1 MTYNLIKQRLENN
14 DTIILDGAIGA
25 ELEKKGAKMHKDLWC
40 GTCSVESPDLVK
52 KVHEEYILAGADI
65 ITTNTYATTPI
76 AMKQYGFDNQVNE
89 FNKKSVQLAKEAVN
103 NSNKDIAVAGSV
115 STFGSLYKYRL
126 EAMKPGFKEQLNIL
140 SNEGVDLIILEAMS
154 SQADIVETIVE
165 CSSQT
170 KLPVWLSISCVID
183 DNTNKVM
190 LGFSDTFDTD
200 TNVYEDFET
209 SMDNFSKIHQ
219 GPILIA
225 HSDIEVTGQAIKI
238 AKKKFNGVLGAY
250 PNRGHY
256 EKPHWKFV
264 DNITPS
270 EYLEKARSWVDDG
283 AQIVGGCCGVGV
295 EEIKAISVLKKN
307 QNAQ

>member
-76 AMKQYGFDNQVNE
+76 AMKQYGFDDQINE
-89 FNKKSVQLAKEAVN
+89 FNKKSVQIAKEAVK

-115 STFGSLYKYRL
+115 STFGSLYKFGT
-126 EAMKPGFKEQLNIL
+126 EAMKPGFKEQLKIL
-140 SNEGVDLIILEAMS
+140 SGEGVDLIILEAMS
-154 SQADIVETIVE
+154 SQADIVETIIE
-165 CSSQT
+165 CSLES

-183 DNTNKVM
+183 DKTNKVM
-190 LGFSDTFDTD
+190 LGYNDTIDSDTSI
-200 TNVYEDFET
+200 YEDFET
-209 SMDNFSKIHQ
+209 SINNFSKIHK

-270 EYLEKARSWVDDG
+270 EYLEKAKSWVEDG

-295 EEIKAISVLKKN
+295 EEIKAISVLKKD
-307 QNAQ
+307 QNV

>member
-52 KVHEEYILAGADI
+52 KVHEEYISAGADI

-76 AMKQYGFDNQVNE
+76 AMKQYGFDNQIDE
-89 FNKKSVQLAKEAVN
+89 FNKKSVQLAKEAIK
-103 NSNKDIAVAGSV
+103 NSNKDIAIAGSV
-115 STFGSLYKYRL
+115 STFGSLYKYGL
-126 EAMKPGFKEQLNIL
+126 EAMRPGFKEQLNIL

-165 CSSQT
+165 CSSQS

-190 LGFSDTFDTD
+190 LGYNDTIDTD

-238 AKKKFNGVLGAY
+238 AKEKFNGVLGAY

-264 DNITPS
+264 DNITPN
-270 EYLEKARSWVDDG
+270 EYLEKAKSWTKDG
-283 AQIVGGCCGVGV
+283 ANIIGGCCGIGV

>member
-14 DTIILDGAIGA
+14 DIIILDGAIGA

-76 AMKQYGFDNQVNE
+76 AMKQYGFDDQINE
-89 FNKKSVQLAKEAVN
+89 FNKKSVQLAKEAIK
-103 NSNKDIAVAGSV
+103 NSNKDIAIAGSV
-115 STFGSLYKYRL
+115 STFGSLYKYGL

-165 CSSQT
+165 CSSQS

-190 LGFSDTFDTD
+190 LGYNDTVDTD

-270 EYLEKARSWVDDG
+270 EYLEKAKSWVG
-283 AQIVGGCCGVGV
+283 NGTQIIGGCCGVGV

-307 QNAQ
+307 QNA

>member
-14 DTIILDGAIGA
+14 DIIILDGAIGA

-76 AMKQYGFDNQVNE
+76 AMKQYGFDNQINE
-89 FNKKSVQLAKEAVN
+89 FNKKSVQLAKEAV
-103 NSNKDIAVAGSV
+103 KDLKKNVAIAGSV
-115 STFGSLYKYRL
+115 STFGSLYKYGL

-165 CSSQT
+165 CSSQS

-190 LGFSDTFDTD
+190 LGYNDTVDTD

-238 AKKKFNGVLGAY
+238 VKKKFKGVLGAY

-270 EYLEKARSWVDDG
+270 EYLEKAKSWVENG
-283 AQIVGGCCGVGV
+283 TQIIGGCCGVGV

-307 QNAQ
+307 QNA

>member
-52 KVHEEYILAGADI
+52 KVHEEYILAGADV

-115 STFGSLYKYRL
+115 STFGSLYKYGL

>member
-14 DTIILDGAIGA
+14 DIIILDGAIGA

-89 FNKKSVQLAKEAVN
+89 FNKKSVQLAKEAIK

-115 STFGSLYKYRL
+115 STFGSLYKYGL

-270 EYLEKARSWVDDG
+270 EYLEKAKSWVGDG

-295 EEIKAISVLKKN
+295 EEIKAISVLKKD
-307 QNAQ
+307 QNV

>member
-1 MTYNLIKQRLENN
+1 MAYNLIKQSLENN
-14 DTIILDGAIGA
+14 DIIILDGAMGA

-76 AMKQYGFDNQVNE
+76 AMKQYGFDDQIYE
-89 FNKKSVQLAKEAVN
+89 FNKKSVHLAKEAVK
-103 NSNKDIAVAGSV
+103 NSNKNIAIAGSV
-115 STFGSLYKYRL
+115 STFGSLYKFGTK
-126 EAMKPGFKEQLNIL
+126 AMIPGFKEHLKIL
-140 SNEGVDLIILEAMS
+140 SGEGVDLIILEAMS
-154 SQADIVETIVE
+154 SQADIIETIIE
-165 CSSQT
+165 SSLET

-183 DNTNKVM
+183 DNTSKVM
-190 LGFSDTFDTD
+190 LGYNDTIDSD
-200 TNVYEDFET
+200 TNVYEDFGT
-209 SMDNFSKIHQ
+209 SMDNFSKIHN

-225 HSDIEVTGQAIKI
+225 HSDVKVTGQAIKI

-256 EKPHWKFV
+256 EKPHWKFI
-264 DNITPS
+264 DNITPD
-270 EYLEKARSWVDDG
+270 EYLENTRLWVTDG
-283 AQIVGGCCGVGV
+283 VNIVGGCCGVGV

-307 QNAQ
+307 QNA

>member
-1 MTYNLIKQRLENN
+1 MTYNLIKHRLENN
-14 DTIILDGAIGA
+14 DIIILDGAIGA
-25 ELEKKGAKMHKDLWC
+25 ELEKKGATMHKDLWC

-52 KVHEEYILAGADI
+52 KVHEEYISAGADI

-76 AMKQYGFDNQVNE
+76 AMKQYGFDNQIDE
-89 FNKKSVQLAKEAVN
+89 FNKKSVQLAKEAIK
-103 NSNKDIAVAGSV
+103 NSNKDIAIAGSV
-115 STFGSLYKYRL
+115 STFGSLYKYGL

>member
-1 MTYNLIKQRLENN
+1 
-14 DTIILDGAIGA
+14 
-25 ELEKKGAKMHKDLWC
+25 
-40 GTCSVESPDLVK
+40 
-52 KVHEEYILAGADI
+52 
-65 ITTNTYATTPI
+65 
-76 AMKQYGFDNQVNE
+76 MKQYGFDDQINE
-89 FNKKSVQLAKEAVN
+89 FNKKSVQLAKEAVKN
-103 NSNKDIAVAGSV
+103 LNKDVAIAGSV
-115 STFGSLYKYRL
+115 STFGSLYKYGL
-126 EAMKPGFKEQLNIL
+126 QAMKPGFKEQLNIL

-165 CSSQT
+165 CSSQS

-183 DNTNKVM
+183 DNINKVM
-190 LGFSDTFDTD
+190 LGYNDTVDTD

-270 EYLEKARSWVDDG
+270 EYLEKAKSWVENG
-283 AQIVGGCCGVGV
+283 TQIIGGCCGVGV

-307 QNAQ
+307 QNA

>member
-1 MTYNLIKQRLENN
+1 MAYNLIKQRLENK

-76 AMKQYGFDNQVNE
+76 GMKQYGFDDQINE
-89 FNKKSVQLAKEAVN
+89 FNKTSVQIAKEAVK

-115 STFGSLYKYRL
+115 STFGSLYKFGT
-126 EAMKPGFKEQLNIL
+126 EAMKPGFKEQLKIL
-140 SNEGVDLIILEAMS
+140 SGEGVDLIILEAMS
-154 SQADIVETIVE
+154 SQADIVETIIE
-165 CSSQT
+165 CSLES

-183 DNTNKVM
+183 DKTNKVM
-190 LGFSDTFDTD
+190 LGYNDTIDSDTSI
-200 TNVYEDFET
+200 YEDFET
-209 SMDNFSKIHQ
+209 SINNFSKIHK

-270 EYLEKARSWVDDG
+270 EYLEKAKSWVGDG

-295 EEIKAISVLKKN
+295 EEIKAISVLKKD
-307 QNAQ
+307 QNV

>member
-1 MTYNLIKQRLENN
+1 MTYNFIKQRLENN

-52 KVHEEYILAGADI
+52 KVHEEYIIAGADI

-76 AMKQYGFDNQVNE
+76 AMKQYGFDDQINE
-89 FNKKSVQLAKEAVN
+89 FNKKSVQLAKEAIK
-103 NSNKDIAVAGSV
+103 NSNKDIAIAGSV
-115 STFGSLYKYRL
+115 STFGSLYKYGL

-140 SNEGVDLIILEAMS
+140 YNEGVDLIILEAMS

-270 EYLEKARSWVDDG
+270 EYLEKAKSWVENG
-283 AQIVGGCCGVGV
+283 TQIIGGCCGVGV

-307 QNAQ
+307 QNA

>member
-25 ELEKKGAKMHKDLWC
+25 ELEKNGAKMHKDLWC
-40 GTCSVESPDLVK
+40 GTCSIESPDLVK
-52 KVHEEYILAGADI
+52 KVHEDYILAGADI

-76 AMKQYGFDNQVNE
+76 AMKQYGFKDQINK
-89 FNKKSVQLAKEAVN
+89 FNIRSVQLAKEAIK
-103 NSNKDIAVAGSV
+103 NSNKNVAIAGSV
-115 STFGSLYKYRL
+115 STFGSLYKYGL
-126 EAMKPGFKEQLNIL
+126 EAMKPGFKEQLKIL
-140 SNEGVDLIILEAMS
+140 SSEGVDLIILEAMS
-154 SQADIVETIVE
+154 SQADIVETIIE
-165 CSSQT
+165 CSLES

-183 DNTNKVM
+183 DKTNKLM
-190 LGFSDTFDTD
+190 LGYNDTVDSD

-209 SMDNFSKIHQ
+209 SINSFSKIHD

-225 HSDIEVTGQAIKI
+225 HSDIKVTGQAVKI

-256 EKPHWKFV
+256 EKPHWKFI

-270 EYLEKARSWVDDG
+270 EYLENARSWVENG
-283 AQIVGGCCGVGV
+283 AQIIGGCCGVGV
-295 EEIKAISVLKKN
+295 EEIKAISVLKKD
-307 QNAQ
+307 QNA

>member
-1 MTYNLIKQRLENN
+1 MAYNLIKQRLENN

-76 AMKQYGFDNQVNE
+76 AMKQYGFDDQIND
-89 FNKKSVQLAKEAVN
+89 FNKKSVQIAKEAVK

-115 STFGSLYKYRL
+115 STFGSLYKFGT
-126 EAMKPGFKEQLNIL
+126 EAMKPGFKEQLKIL
-140 SNEGVDLIILEAMS
+140 SGEGVDLIILEAMS
-154 SQADIVETIVE
+154 SQADIVETIIE
-165 CSSQT
+165 CSLES

-183 DNTNKVM
+183 DKTNKVM
-190 LGFSDTFDTD
+190 LGYNDTIDSDTSI
-200 TNVYEDFET
+200 YEDFET
-209 SMDNFSKIHQ
+209 SINNFSKIHK

-270 EYLEKARSWVDDG
+270 EYLEKAKSWVEDG

-295 EEIKAISVLKKN
+295 EEIKAISVLKKD
-307 QNAQ
+307 QNV

>member
-14 DTIILDGAIGA
+14 DIIILDGAIGA

-76 AMKQYGFDNQVNE
+76 AMKQYGFDNQISE
-89 FNKKSVQLAKEAVN
+89 FNKKSVQLAKEAVKN
-103 NSNKDIAVAGSV
+103 TNKDVAIAGSV
-115 STFGSLYKYRL
+115 STFGSLYKYGL

-154 SQADIVETIVE
+154 SQADIVETIIE

-170 KLPVWLSISCVID
+170 KLPVWLSISCVIN

-190 LGFSDTFDTD
+190 LGYNDTVDTD

-270 EYLEKARSWVDDG
+270 EYLEKAKSWVG
-283 AQIVGGCCGVGV
+283 NGTQIIGGCCGVGV

-307 QNAQ
+307 QNV

>member
-14 DTIILDGAIGA
+14 DIIILDGAIGA

-76 AMKQYGFDNQVNE
+76 AMKQYGFDNQINE
-89 FNKKSVQLAKEAVN
+89 FNKKSVQLAKEAVKD
-103 NSNKDIAVAGSV
+103 SNRNVAIAGSV
-115 STFGSLYKYRL
+115 STFGSLYKFGTK
-126 EAMKPGFKEQLNIL
+126 AMIPGFKEQLKIL
-140 SNEGVDLIILEAMS
+140 SGEGVDLIILEAMS
-154 SQADIVETIVE
+154 SQADIVETIIE
-165 CSSQT
+165 SSLET
-170 KLPVWLSISCVID
+170 ELPIWLSISCVIE

-190 LGFSDTFDTD
+190 LGYNDTIDTD
-200 TNVYEDFET
+200 TNVYEDFEI
-209 SMDNFSKIHQ
+209 SMDNFSKIHN

-225 HSDIEVTGQAIKI
+225 HSDISVTGQAIKI

-264 DNITPS
+264 DNITPN
-270 EYLEKARSWVDDG
+270 EYLENAKSWVTD
-283 AQIVGGCCGVGV
+283 GV

-307 QNAQ
+307 LND

>member
-14 DTIILDGAIGA
+14 DIIILDGAIGA

-76 AMKQYGFDNQVNE
+76 AMKQYGFDDQINE
-89 FNKKSVQLAKEAVN
+89 FNKKSVQLAKEAIK
-103 NSNKDIAVAGSV
+103 NSNKDIAIAGSV
-115 STFGSLYKYRL
+115 STFGSLYKYGL
-126 EAMKPGFKEQLNIL
+126 DAMKPGFKEQLNIL

-165 CSSQT
+165 CSSQS

-190 LGFSDTFDTD
+190 LGYNDTVDTD

-209 SMDNFSKIHQ
+209 SIDNFSKIHQ

-270 EYLEKARSWVDDG
+270 EYLEKAKSWVG
-283 AQIVGGCCGVGV
+283 NGTQIIGGCCGVGV

-307 QNAQ
+307 QNA

>member
-1 MTYNLIKQRLENN
+1 MSYNLIKKRLENN

-52 KVHEEYILAGADI
+52 KVHEEYISAGADI

-76 AMKQYGFDNQVNE
+76 AMKQYGFDNQIDE
-89 FNKKSVQLAKEAVN
+89 FNKKSVQLAKEAIK
-103 NSNKDIAVAGSV
+103 NSNKDIAIAGSV
-115 STFGSLYKYRL
+115 STFGSLYKYGL
-126 EAMKPGFKEQLNIL
+126 EAMRPGFKEQLNIL

-165 CSSQT
+165 CSSQS

-190 LGFSDTFDTD
+190 LGYNDTVDTD

-264 DNITPS
+264 DNVTPS
-270 EYLEKARSWVDDG
+270 EYLEKAKSWIKDG
-283 AQIVGGCCGVGV
+283 VNIIGGCCGIGV

>member
-14 DTIILDGAIGA
+14 ETIILDGAIGA

-115 STFGSLYKYRL
+115 STFGSLYKYGL

>member
-76 AMKQYGFDNQVNE
+76 GMKQYGFEDQINE
-89 FNKKSVQLAKEAVN
+89 FNKKSVQIAKDAVK

-115 STFGSLYKYRL
+115 STFGSLYKFGT
-126 EAMKPGFKEQLNIL
+126 EAMKPGFKEQLKIL
-140 SNEGVDLIILEAMS
+140 SGEGVDLIILEAMS
-154 SQADIVETIVE
+154 SQADIVETIIE
-165 CSSQT
+165 CSLES

-183 DNTNKVM
+183 DKTNKLM
-190 LGFSDTFDTD
+190 LGYNDTVDSD

-209 SMDNFSKIHQ
+209 SINSFSKIHD

-225 HSDIEVTGQAIKI
+225 HSDIKVTGQAVKI
-238 AKKKFNGVLGAY
+238 AKKIFNGVLGAY

-256 EKPHWKFV
+256 EKPHWKFI

-270 EYLEKARSWVDDG
+270 EYLENARSWVKNG
-283 AQIVGGCCGVGV
+283 AQIIGGCCGVGV
-295 EEIKAISVLKKN
+295 EEIKAISVLKKD
-307 QNAQ
+307 QNA

>member
-14 DTIILDGAIGA
+14 ETIILDGAIGA

-115 STFGSLYKYRL
+115 STFGSLYKYGL

-200 TNVYEDFET
+200 TNIYEDFET

>member
-14 DTIILDGAIGA
+14 DIIILDGAIGA

-76 AMKQYGFDNQVNE
+76 AMKQYGFDDQINE
-89 FNKKSVQLAKEAVN
+89 FNKKSVQIAKEAIK
-103 NSNKDIAVAGSV
+103 NSNKDIAIAGSV
-115 STFGSLYKYRL
+115 STFGSLYKYGL

-170 KLPVWLSISCVID
+170 KLPVWLSISCVMD

-190 LGFSDTFDTD
+190 LGYNDTVDTD

-270 EYLEKARSWVDDG
+270 EYLDKAKSWVG
-283 AQIVGGCCGVGV
+283 IGTQIIGGCCGVGV

-307 QNAQ
+307 QNA

>member
-76 AMKQYGFDNQVNE
+76 GMKQYGFEDQINE
-89 FNKKSVQLAKEAVN
+89 FNKKSVQIAKDAVK

-115 STFGSLYKYRL
+115 STFGSLYKFGT
-126 EAMKPGFKEQLNIL
+126 EAMKPGFKEQLKIL
-140 SNEGVDLIILEAMS
+140 SGEGVDLIILEAMS
-154 SQADIVETIVE
+154 SQADIVETIIE
-165 CSSQT
+165 CSLES

-183 DNTNKVM
+183 DKTNKLM
-190 LGFSDTFDTD
+190 LGYNDTVDSD

-209 SMDNFSKIHQ
+209 SINSFSKIHD

-225 HSDIEVTGQAIKI
+225 HSDIKVTGQAVKI

-256 EKPHWKFV
+256 EKPHWKFI

-270 EYLEKARSWVDDG
+270 EYLENARSWVKNG
-283 AQIVGGCCGVGV
+283 AQIIGGCCGVGV
-295 EEIKAISVLKKN
+295 EEIKAISVLKKD
-307 QNAQ
+307 QNA

>member
-25 ELEKKGAKMHKDLWC
+25 ELEKNGAKMHKDLWC
-40 GTCSVESPDLVK
+40 GTCSIESPDLVK

-76 AMKQYGFDNQVNE
+76 AMKQYGFNDQIND
-89 FNKKSVQLAKEAVN
+89 FNKKSVQLAKEAVK
-103 NSNKDIAVAGSV
+103 NSNKDVAIAGSV
-115 STFGSLYKYRL
+115 STFGSLYKYGL
-126 EAMKPGFKEQLNIL
+126 EAMKPGFKEQLKIL
-140 SNEGVDLIILEAMS
+140 SSEGVDLIILEAMS
-154 SQADIVETIVE
+154 SQADIVETIIE
-165 CSSQT
+165 CSLES

-183 DNTNKVM
+183 DKTNKLM
-190 LGFSDTFDTD
+190 LGYNDTVDSD

-209 SMDNFSKIHQ
+209 SINSFSKIHD

-225 HSDIEVTGQAIKI
+225 HSDIKVTGQAVKI
-238 AKKKFNGVLGAY
+238 VKKKFNGVLGAY

-256 EKPHWKFV
+256 EKPHWKFI

-270 EYLEKARSWVDDG
+270 EYLENARSWVKNG
-283 AQIVGGCCGVGV
+283 AQIIGGCCGVGV
-295 EEIKAISVLKKN
+295 EEIKAISVLKKD
-307 QNAQ
+307 QNA

>member
-52 KVHEEYILAGADI
+52 KVHEEYILAGADV

-89 FNKKSVQLAKEAVN
+89 FNKKSVQLAKEAIK

-115 STFGSLYKYRL
+115 STFGSLYKYGL

-307 QNAQ
+307 QNA

>member
-25 ELEKKGAKMHKDLWC
+25 ELEKNGAKMHKDLWC
-40 GTCSVESPDLVK
+40 GTCSIESPDLVK

-76 AMKQYGFDNQVNE
+76 AMKQYGFNDQIND
-89 FNKKSVQLAKEAVN
+89 FNKKSVQLAKEAVK
-103 NSNKDIAVAGSV
+103 NSNKDVAIAGSV
-115 STFGSLYKYRL
+115 STFGSLYKYGL
-126 EAMKPGFKEQLNIL
+126 EAMKPGFKEQLKIL
-140 SNEGVDLIILEAMS
+140 SSEGVDLIILEAMS
-154 SQADIVETIVE
+154 SQADIVETIIE
-165 CSSQT
+165 CSLES

-183 DNTNKVM
+183 DKTNKLM
-190 LGFSDTFDTD
+190 LGYNDTVDSD

-209 SMDNFSKIHQ
+209 SINSFSKIHD

-225 HSDIEVTGQAIKI
+225 HSDIKVTGQAVKI

-256 EKPHWKFV
+256 EKPHWKFI

-270 EYLEKARSWVDDG
+270 EYLENARSWVENG
-283 AQIVGGCCGVGV
+283 AQIIGGCCGVGV
-295 EEIKAISVLKKN
+295 EEIKAISVLKKD
-307 QNAQ
+307 QNA

>member
-14 DTIILDGAIGA
+14 DIIILDGAIGA

-76 AMKQYGFDNQVNE
+76 AMKQYGFDDQINE
-89 FNKKSVQLAKEAVN
+89 FNKKSVQLAKEAIK
-103 NSNKDIAVAGSV
+103 NSSKDIAIAGSV
-115 STFGSLYKYRL
+115 STFGSLYKYGL

-165 CSSQT
+165 CSSQS

-190 LGFSDTFDTD
+190 LGYNDTVDTD

-238 AKKKFNGVLGAY
+238 AKKKSNGVLGAY

-270 EYLEKARSWVDDG
+270 EYLEKAKSWVG
-283 AQIVGGCCGVGV
+283 NGTQIIGGCCGVGV
-295 EEIKAISVLKKN
+295 EEIKAISVLKKD
-307 QNAQ
+307 QNV

>member
-1 MTYNLIKQRLENN
+1 MAYNLIKQRLENN

-76 AMKQYGFDNQVNE
+76 GMKQYGFDDQINE
-89 FNKKSVQLAKEAVN
+89 FNKTSVQIAKEAVK

-115 STFGSLYKYRL
+115 STFGSLYKFGT
-126 EAMKPGFKEQLNIL
+126 EAMKPGFKEQLKIL
-140 SNEGVDLIILEAMS
+140 SGEGVDLIILEAMS
-154 SQADIVETIVE
+154 SQADIVETIIE
-165 CSSQT
+165 CSLES

-183 DNTNKVM
+183 DKTNKVM
-190 LGFSDTFDTD
+190 LGYNDTIDSDTSI
-200 TNVYEDFET
+200 YEDFET
-209 SMDNFSKIHQ
+209 SINNFSKIHK

-270 EYLEKARSWVDDG
+270 EYLEKAKSWVEDG

-295 EEIKAISVLKKN
+295 EEIKAISVLKKD
-307 QNAQ
+307 QNV

>member
-14 DTIILDGAIGA
+14 DIIILDGAIGA

-89 FNKKSVQLAKEAVN
+89 FNKKSVQLAKEAIK

-115 STFGSLYKYRL
+115 STFGSLYKYGL

-270 EYLEKARSWVDDG
+270 EYLEKAKSWVG
-283 AQIVGGCCGVGV
+283 NGTQIIGGCCGVGV

-307 QNAQ
+307 QNV

>member
-52 KVHEEYILAGADI
+52 KVHEEYIIAGADI

-76 AMKQYGFDNQVNE
+76 AMRQYGFDDQINE
-89 FNKKSVQLAKEAVN
+89 FNKKSVQIAKEAVKN
-103 NSNKDIAVAGSV
+103 TNKDVAIAGSV
-115 STFGSLYKYRL
+115 STFGSLYKYGL

-238 AKKKFNGVLGAY
+238 AKKKFNGLLGAY

-270 EYLEKARSWVDDG
+270 EYLEKARSWVENG
-283 AQIVGGCCGVGV
+283 AQIVGGCCGVSV
-295 EEIKAISVLKKN
+295 EEIKAISVLKKD
-307 QNAQ
+307 QNV

>member
-40 GTCSVESPDLVK
+40 GTCSLESPDLVK

-76 AMKQYGFDNQVNE
+76 AMKQYGFNDQIND
-89 FNKKSVQLAKEAVN
+89 FNKKSVQIAKEAVK

-115 STFGSLYKYRL
+115 STFGSLYKFGT
-126 EAMKPGFKEQLNIL
+126 EAMKPGFKEQLKIL
-140 SNEGVDLIILEAMS
+140 SGEGVDLIILEAMS
-154 SQADIVETIVE
+154 SQADIVETIIE
-165 CSSQT
+165 CSLES

-183 DNTNKVM
+183 DKTNKVM
-190 LGFSDTFDTD
+190 LGYNDTIDSDTSI
-200 TNVYEDFET
+200 YEDFET
-209 SMDNFSKIHQ
+209 SINNFSKIHK

-270 EYLEKARSWVDDG
+270 KKKKKAKSWVEDG

-295 EEIKAISVLKKN
+295 EEIKAISVLKKD
-307 QNAQ
+307 QNT

>member
-40 GTCSVESPDLVK
+40 GTCSVENPDLVK

-89 FNKKSVQLAKEAVN
+89 FNKKSVQLAKEAIK

-115 STFGSLYKYRL
+115 STFGSLYKYGL

-270 EYLEKARSWVDDG
+270 EYLEKAKSWVENG
-283 AQIVGGCCGVGV
+283 TQIIGGCCGVGV

-307 QNAQ
+307 HNAQ

>member
-1 MTYNLIKQRLENN
+1 MTYNLIKQKLENN
-14 DTIILDGAIGA
+14 DIIILDGAIGA

-76 AMKQYGFDNQVNE
+76 AMKQYGFDNQISE
-89 FNKKSVQLAKEAVN
+89 FNKKSVQLAKEAVKN
-103 NSNKDIAVAGSV
+103 TNKDVAIAGSV
-115 STFGSLYKYRL
+115 STFGSLYKYGL

-200 TNVYEDFET
+200 TNVYEDFQT

-270 EYLEKARSWVDDG
+270 EYLEKTKSWVEDG

-307 QNAQ
+307 LND

>member
-76 AMKQYGFDNQVNE
+76 GMKQYGFEDQINE
-89 FNKKSVQLAKEAVN
+89 FNKKSVQIAKDAVK

-115 STFGSLYKYRL
+115 STFGSLYKFGT
-126 EAMKPGFKEQLNIL
+126 EAMKPGFKEQLKIL
-140 SNEGVDLIILEAMS
+140 SGEGVDLIILEAMS
-154 SQADIVETIVE
+154 SQADIVETIIE
-165 CSSQT
+165 CSLES
-170 KLPVWLSISCVID
+170 KLPVWLSISCVIND
-183 DNTNKVM
+183 KTNKVM
-190 LGFSDTFDTD
+190 LGYNDTIDSDT
-200 TNVYEDFET
+200 NIYEDFET
-209 SMDNFSKIHQ
+209 SINNFSKIHK

-225 HSDIEVTGQAIKI
+225 HSDIEVTGQAVKI

-270 EYLEKARSWVDDG
+270 EYLEKARSWVEDG

-307 QNAQ
+307 LND

>member
-1 MTYNLIKQRLENN
+1 MAYNLIKQRLENN

-76 AMKQYGFDNQVNE
+76 AMKQYGFDDQINE
-89 FNKKSVQLAKEAVN
+89 FNKKSVQIAKEAVK

-115 STFGSLYKYRL
+115 STFGSLYKFGT
-126 EAMKPGFKEQLNIL
+126 EAMKPGFKEQLKIL
-140 SNEGVDLIILEAMS
+140 SGEGVDLIILEAMS
-154 SQADIVETIVE
+154 SQADIVETIIE
-165 CSSQT
+165 CSLES

-183 DNTNKVM
+183 DKTNKVM
-190 LGFSDTFDTD
+190 LGYNDTIDSDTSI
-200 TNVYEDFET
+200 YEDFET
-209 SMDNFSKIHQ
+209 SINNFSKIHK

-270 EYLEKARSWVDDG
+270 EYLEKAKSWVEDG

-295 EEIKAISVLKKN
+295 EEIKAISVLKKD
-307 QNAQ
+307 QNV

>member
-14 DTIILDGAIGA
+14 DIIILDGAIGA

-76 AMKQYGFDNQVNE
+76 AMKQYGFDDQINE
-89 FNKKSVQLAKEAVN
+89 FNKKSVQLAKEAIK
-103 NSNKDIAVAGSV
+103 NSNKDIAIAGSV
-115 STFGSLYKYRL
+115 STFGSLYKYGL

-165 CSSQT
+165 CSSQS

-190 LGFSDTFDTD
+190 LGYNDTVDTD

-270 EYLEKARSWVDDG
+270 EYLEKAKSWVG
-283 AQIVGGCCGVGV
+283 NGTQIIGGCCGVGV